1 MQILVAGLGRFGH
14 NLALTLTRMGHEVI
28 AIDQSERVV
37 QTVAQHVAQAVVGDA
52 TDEAVLREIG
62 APDVDL
68 AMVAMADVESS
79 VLITTHLSNLEVPLV
94 YAKASSDV
102 HRTIL
107 QRVGADRVVFPERD
121 MAVRL
126 ARSVGAPS
134 LREYVELLPHLG
146 IAEIEAAPS
155 FVGQTLASLDLRAGL
170 GVNVLVIKRGDE
182 LVVMPELTERVRT
195 GDILVLVGRDDQL
208 AKIEG
213 APAREAT

>member
-1 MQILVAGLGRFGH
+1 MQILIAGLGRFGR
-14 NLALTLTRMGHEVI
+14 NLALTLAQTGHEVV
-28 AIDQSERVV
+28 AIDQSEREV
-37 QTVAQHVAQAVVGDA
+37 QTVAQQVAQAVMGDT

-68 AMVAMADVESS
+68 AIVAMADVESS
-79 VLITTHLSNLEVPLV
+79 VLITTHLKNLGVPLV

-126 ARSVGAPS
+126 AQSVGTPS
-134 LREYVELLPHLG
+134 LREYLELLPHLG
-146 IAEIEAAPS
+146 IAEIEAGPS
-155 FVGQTLASLDLRAGL
+155 FVGQTLANLNLRSRF
-170 GVNVLVIKRGDE
+170 GVNVLVVKRGDE
-182 LVVMPELTERVRT
+182 LVVMPELTERIRA
-195 GDILVLVGRDDQL
+195 GDVLVMVGRDDQL

-213 APAREAT
+213 APASEAV